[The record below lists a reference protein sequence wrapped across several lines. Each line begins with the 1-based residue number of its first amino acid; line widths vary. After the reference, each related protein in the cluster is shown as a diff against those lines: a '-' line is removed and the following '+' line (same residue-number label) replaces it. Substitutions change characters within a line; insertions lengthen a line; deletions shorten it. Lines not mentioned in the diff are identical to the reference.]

1 MGRTFDGGNY
11 LTKATALVAAA
22 PMTFSCFFTTP
33 SVITADAYIM
43 GIASGTS
50 THFSLFAMKF
60 LTASAKVCCYI
71 SNDAGSTTD
80 ITAAASTT
88 LSASTTY
95 HVACVFTSA
104 TGRTCYLNG
113 ASSVTSA
120 VSVTPGTCD
129 SSYIGTVKFNSVV
142 AAGTLGSVSFPVIHS
157 AALSAADVLSL
168 SKGVGPHHVRTTN
181 LVSYLRLTG
190 GNSPEPDLMS
200 TTAWTLVAG

>member
-1 MGRTFDGGNY
+1 MSLTFDGGNY

-33 SVITADAYIM
+33 AAITADAYIM
-43 GIASGTS
+43 GISSGTS
-50 THFSLFAMKF
+50 THFSVFAMKF

-80 ITAAASTT
+80 NTAAASTT

-104 TGRTCYLNG
+104 TSRTCYLNG
-113 ASSVTSA
+113 TSSVSSS

-129 SSYIGTVKFNSVV
+129 SSYIGNVKFNAVV
-142 AAGTLGSVSFPVIHS
+142 AAGTLGSISFPVIHG
-157 AALSAADVLSL
+157 AALSATDVLSL
-168 SKGVGPHHVRTTN
+168 SKGIGPAHARTLN

-190 GNSPEPDLMS
+190 GHSPEPDYMS
-200 TTAWTLVAG
+200 TTGWTLVAG